1 MKLKP
6 LSAFILL
13 AMPLAGVHAA
23 ALDRSG
29 QSISAFLQ
37 TGNYAEIGYSDLTP
51 EVSGRDTSGNSVPE
65 MAEDYHFIN
74 AGLKVDINPQIS
86 LGLLYDQPYG
96 AAAEYQGQNDFTANN
111 NSYVLSP
118 TVIIPNSAIGITGS
132 TNVSVESHNLTA
144 LIGFKP
150 MTNLTVFGGAA
161 FQSIEGEVNLRGP
174 AYSVLSG
181 YSAMMDSDDG
191 VGYVLGMAFE
201 KPEIALKAAVTY
213 RSEIDHELDTSETV
227 SLPTAAFAAL
237 QGTAYKD
244 VPLDNV
250 IADATQKLTSV
261 ATSLAQVNAAL
272 VEDPTNQNLLAQQAA
287 LQTGEAQLKG
297 ALSLANYAQ
306 RPATGDSKTK
316 ITTPQSV
323 NLDFQTGIMKD
334 TLVFANMRW
343 VDWSSFSIKPS
354 LFAQTTG
361 IAVTGGLNLVDYTD
375 DQWSANVGVGRKLTP
390 DAAASLSVG
399 WDSGAGNP
407 ITTLGPTEG
416 YWNVGLGM
424 RMNVSKAMDVSVG
437 LKYFWLGDAD
447 AKVSSGTKVGEF
459 TDNNAFAFGVKMG
472 YHF

>member
-237 QGTAYKD
+237 QGTAYKG
-244 VPLDNV
+244 VPAANV
-250 IADATQKLTSV
+250 LADATQKL
-261 ATSLAQVNAAL
+261 ALVNAAL
-272 VEDPTNQNLLAQQAA
+272 AQDPNNVTLLTQQAQLQGAQRLATLAQ
-287 LQTGEAQLKG
+287 L
-297 ALSLANYAQ
+297 
-306 RPATGDSKTK
+306 PASGDSKTK

-361 IAVTGGLNLVDYTD
+361 LSVAGGLNLVDYTD

-390 DAAASLSVG
+390 DASGSLSVG

>member
-1 MKLKP
+1 MFFSGNEIMKLKP

-237 QGTAYKD
+237 QGTAYKG
-244 VPLDNV
+244 VPAANV
-250 IADATQKLTSV
+250 LADATQKL
-261 ATSLAQVNAAL
+261 ALVNAAL
-272 VEDPTNQNLLAQQAA
+272 AQDPNNVTLLTQQAQLQGAQRLATLAQ
-287 LQTGEAQLKG
+287 L
-297 ALSLANYAQ
+297 
-306 RPATGDSKTK
+306 PASGDSKTK

-361 IAVTGGLNLVDYTD
+361 LSVAGGLNLVDYTD

>member
-6 LSAFILL
+6 LSVFILM

-96 AAAEYQGQNDFTANN
+96 AAAEYQGQNNFTANGN
-111 NSYVLSP
+111 NYALNSS
-118 TVIIPNSAIGITGS
+118 ISIPNSAIGITGS

-150 MTNLTVFGGAA
+150 MTNFTVFGGAA

-174 AYSVLSG
+174 AYSVMSG

-213 RSEIDHELDTSETV
+213 RSEIDHELDTTEAV
-227 SLPTAAFAAL
+227 SLPTAAYAAL
-237 QGTAYKD
+237 QGTAYQG

-250 IADATQKLTSV
+250 IADATQKLAAVT
-261 ATSLAQVNAAL
+261 ASLAQVNAAL
-272 VEDPTNQNLLAQQAA
+272 VQDPTNATFLAQKAA

-297 ALSLANYAQ
+297 ALSLASLSK

-361 IAVTGGLNLVDYTD
+361 LSVAGGLNLVDYTD

-424 RMNVSKAMDVSVG
+424 RMNVSQAMDVSVG
-437 LKYFWLGDAD
+437 LKYFWLGDTD